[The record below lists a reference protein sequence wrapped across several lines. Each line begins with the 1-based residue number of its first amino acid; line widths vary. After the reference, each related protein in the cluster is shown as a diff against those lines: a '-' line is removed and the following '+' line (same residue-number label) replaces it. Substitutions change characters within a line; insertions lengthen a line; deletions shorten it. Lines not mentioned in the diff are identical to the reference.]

1 MATAATVQLAPDF
14 SGVFPGAHQN
24 VESSTTTS
32 SLLQHNHD
40 NHHIFFN
47 AEGFHNH
54 LAHHLFTIYSLGASP
69 AQIREAYERN
79 TDCQR
84 PLGPLDEDVVQAMSD
99 PLKFQSFLGD
109 EKYYHDWVAFFQRE
123 MDLDTR
129 GWQGVLKTHLLSR
142 TANADALFVRMY
154 AGFLH
159 PLIHLGF
166 GIEFVQPAI
175 IVEALA
181 QAAVHSGWIGP
192 YLLEAEQRAQYAEP
206 SSIVSLLDAIRN
218 HNKLATAAEWSNGN
232 KIRDGILAHASEEMI
247 SIASQYSLPQN
258 TTPAILRRATAEMI
272 NANTHFT
279 AGAQWPSK
287 KPKFD
292 FYFMHC
298 MNCSIFFSA
307 FLDPQHDS
315 WLSLEDKKRLLEFKV
330 RLDLAMYASRRAPQL
345 YLDRIHEYRSKNYEG
360 QGWDQ
365 IFASV
370 NTYEEDAHASK
381 LIRSVGNGHRVS
393 EEYEGDESFT
403 IRGDMWL
410 KIARMV
416 MDSLEDLQQDERRW
430 VRSAGFEEAWKNVP
444 NWG

>member
-1 MATAATVQLAPDF
+1 MATAATVLLAPDIH
-14 SGVFPGAHQN
+14 GVFPGAGQN
-24 VESSTTTS
+24 DDSSTTTS

-40 NHHIFFN
+40 NHHIFFD

-69 AQIREAYERN
+69 TQIREAYERN

-84 PLGPLDEDVVQAMSD
+84 PLGTLDEDVVKAMSD
-99 PLKFQSFLGD
+99 PSKFQSFMGD
-109 EKYYHDWVAFFQRE
+109 EKHYHDWVAFFQRE
-123 MDLDTR
+123 MDRDNR
-129 GWQGVLKTHLLSR
+129 GWQGVLQKHLLSR
-142 TANADALFVRMY
+142 TDNADALFIRMY

-192 YLLEAEQRAQYAEP
+192 YLLQSEQRAQGESA
-206 SSIVSLLDAIRN
+206 SIVSLLDAIRN
-218 HNKLATAAEWSNGN
+218 DKKLATAADWSDGN
-232 KIRDGILAHASEEMI
+232 KIRDGILVRAPEEMI
-247 SIASQYSLPQN
+247 EIASRYRLPRD
-258 TTPAILRRATAEMI
+258 TTPAMLQKATAEMI
-272 NANTHFT
+272 NANACFT
-279 AGAQWPSK
+279 AGSQWPSK

-345 YLDRIHEYRSKNYEG
+345 HLDRINEHRSKKHEG
-360 QGWDQ
+360 QGWDE
-365 IFASV
+365 IFAAV
-370 NTYEEDAHASK
+370 NAYEEDAHASK
-381 LIRSVGNGHRVS
+381 LIRAVGNGHRVS
-393 EEYEGDESFT
+393 KEYEIGDAAFVMQ
-403 IRGDMWL
+403 GDMWL
-410 KIARMV
+410 KTARMV
-416 MDSLEDLQQDERRW
+416 MDSLEDLQKDERRW

-444 NWG
+444 TWD